1 MAVGVNQPREQHS
14 LPKVDNIARATCFDL
29 AKFANVDNSIS
40 GDHDR
45 AVFNGRTIHR
55 DNRPRTN
62 DHSLFTIFRHSA
74 MSRLHASW
82 QSSGTVA
89 GVAAVA
95 GVLDPGGVEAVP

>member
-45 AVFNGRTIHR
+45 AVFNGRTVHR
-55 DNRPRTN
+55 DNCPRTN
-62 DHSLFTIFRHSA
+62 DHSPFTVFLHSA

-82 QSSGTVA
+82 QSNGTVT
-89 GVAAVA
+89 GVV
-95 GVLDPGGVEAVP
+95 DPGGVEA